1 MPIGGALRALGR
13 FGTDVTRGLSE
24 ASNQLPQAMAARQ
37 RLMMQQQETERGQAM
52 RALEM
57 AMASRDP
64 AAITAAWTAA
74 EEVGA
79 IPQAPEIPTVE
90 APGMPPPE
98 EPLPEEPLPEFALPG
113 MVSRS
118 TLIEP
123 PEGEGVVEAERFLP
137 EEIETEETERLF
149 PEVKNPLLRG
159 ILARNEIDRA
169 AEELQ
174 LERDAQRFTWAENA
188 EERAVE
194 EAEQRILDQKHRRKL
209 ENAKWELEQWRA
221 EGYTFDSSTGM
232 FWRRNRVTG
241 KLEYKRIPDV
251 LASKNGEKINKYK
264 ETQLKKAKYTSPEQ
278 LMTNLKSNLAL
289 ENITLTDKQEAVIQQ
304 EFETT
309 RLGDLVFRAG
319 TEDKLID
326 DRTVQ
331 KKALRVMELVDAL
344 SPEDKEKFGTL
355 EGRVTEAGFVVKGE
369 YDSPAIDAVVVELG
383 LLLETFARRQTGAA
397 ITNTEEERFATLVGA
412 LKFEPSAVI
421 ARAAGMITFANDM
434 REAAYEQ
441 ALIKKG
447 GMTPENEEAVQSML
461 LSMEETYEY
470 LDISQ
475 LNQVIDNVCKG
486 PFVPGSSCD
495 VAKEVKRLKFGGGNP
510 QAEGVNGDSSV
521 VDNTDVGVIGN
532 TAATILTRG
541 RREIGNTDAKTNIR
555 NRRFDY
561 AHPSPLYM
569 QEPGVLPPSP
579 IVE

>member
-74 EEVGA
+74 EDMGA

-90 APGMPPPE
+90 APGMPPPRSE
-98 EPLPEEPLPEFALPG
+98 FDTDPGFIIEVPEDELDFDPGFTIEVPEDELDFDPG
-113 MVSRS
+113 F
-118 TLIEP
+118 TIEVP
-123 PEGEGVVEAERFLP
+123 T

-174 LERDAQRFTWAENA
+174 RERDEKRFIWAENA

-194 EAEQRILDQKHRRKL
+194 EAEQRILNQKHRRKL

-264 ETQLKKAKYTSPEQ
+264 EIQLKKAKYTSPEQ

-355 EGRVTEAGFVVKGE
+355 EGRVTEAGFVLKGE

-397 ITNTEEERFATLVGA
+397 ITNTEEERFALLVGA

-447 GMTPENEEAVQSML
+447 GMTPENKEAVQSML

-475 LNQVIDNVCKG
+475 LNQVIENVCKG

-495 VAKEVKRLKFGGGNP
+495 VAKEVKRLKFGGGKP

-521 VDNTDVGVIGN
+521 GGN
-532 TAATILTRG
+532 TAATILTSG
-541 RREIGNTDAKTNIR
+541 RREIGNTAAATNIR
-555 NRRFDY
+555 NRWFDY
-561 AHPSPLYM
+561 AHPNPVYM
-569 QEPGVLPPSP
+569 HGVLSPFP